1 VSSWFVARPRLRG
14 LILASIGIAL
24 AFCGGWE
31 ASRKLTTEPRFPA
44 LVRLTLT
51 NPGDAPPAVR
61 AGVLDSLDALQK
73 AYTRRD
79 PAALPELMR
88 HCFDPSLSVLAIG
101 TDPTEWA
108 NGYEKVGRFIAHDWT
123 SWGDVTLDLAD
134 AQISSAGATAWLA
147 TIGTVNIRQTVR
159 PIRLTAVMSNAGDR
173 WVFRQMRYEYDERPI
188 QVLDLLSLTT
198 LARIR
203 LR

>member
-1 VSSWFVARPRLRG
+1 MSRWFVARPQLRG
-14 LILASIGIAL
+14 LIVASLGIGFG
-24 AFCGGWE
+24 FCGGWE
-31 ASRKLTTEPRFPA
+31 ASRKLTTEPTLGA
-44 LVRLTLT
+44 LVRITLT

-61 AGVLDSLDALQK
+61 VGVLDSLNTLQI

-88 HCFDPSLSVLAIG
+88 RCFDPTLSVLAIG

-123 SWGDVTLDLAD
+123 SWGDVRLDLAD
-134 AQISSAGATAWLA
+134 AQISSFGPTAWVA
-147 TIGTVNIRQTVR
+147 TVGTVNIRQTLR

-173 WVFRQMRYEYDERPI
+173 WVFRQMRYEYNERPI
-188 QVLDLLSLTT
+188 EVLDLLSLTT